1 MNSKTKNGLIV
12 TVVVLGLVSV
22 LYFSF
27 FNKKSSTT
35 TSQLQQLIDKIWSN
49 MVSNNVALQPY
60 KSQYQISLKGQ
71 PLALLMAWSSAIDN
85 GASTYT
91 YNNTTYDTASGVG
104 Q

>member
-1 MNSKTKNGLIV
+1 MNNKTKNGLIV
-12 TVVVLGLVSV
+12 TVVVLGIVSV

-35 TSQLQQLIDKIWSN
+35 SQLQQLIDKIWGN
-49 MVSNNVALQPY
+49 MVSNNSALQPY
-60 KSQYQISLKGQ
+60 KSQYQISLKGE
-71 PLALLMAWSSAIDN
+71 PLALLVAWSSAIDN
-85 GASTYT
+85 GASTFT